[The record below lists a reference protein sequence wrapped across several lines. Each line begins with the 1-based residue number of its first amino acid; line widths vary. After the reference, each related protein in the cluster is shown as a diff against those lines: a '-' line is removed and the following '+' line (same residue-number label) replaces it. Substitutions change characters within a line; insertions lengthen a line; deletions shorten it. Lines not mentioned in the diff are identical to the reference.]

1 MLEKVRE
8 GRKIESRVL
17 KAEKA
22 EKSLRH
28 PAIEQ
33 YVIHSRV
40 PKRTLLGI
48 PL

>member
-33 YVIHSRV
+33 YLTQTGVLV
-40 PKRTLLGI
+40 
-48 PL
+48 